1 MRNGSK
7 KAVLCQNQMTSVK
20 SKPPVKIIT
29 SLVGMQSIVSQLEAC
44 IENPPH
50 LFLVGFP
57 GTGKTTLAK
66 EFISAYF
73 RHNNIS
79 KEEEKDYC
87 YEISSHQD
95 RGIHTFRQ
103 ILNDHVRWIA
113 PRKGVYRWIII
124 DDCDTLPAISQQA
137 LRRPM
142 ETYDHITRF
151 LFISQNQES
160 LVAPLQSRCHIILIE
175 PSNER
180 SLYDKI
186 IEREGLALTDLT
198 KEAYEELLNLSTCS
212 LMKFQSL
219 IKMLYTLKLS
229 EGTKVIDV
237 DYIKR
242 SFDPHIW
249 TSMRDLLR
257 MLIMNDC
264 EQAQRQL
271 YKIWE
276 LGYSFEDILFELEHT
291 VIIMNIV
298 DHRAWYNIQQFLIKS
313 WIYHSQSRSSILDL
327 MTACSE
333 VRPWSLTDKICNA
346 PLPT

>member
-1 MRNGSK
+1 MD
-7 KAVLCQNQMTSVK
+7 L
-20 SKPPVKIIT
+20 VKINT
-29 SLVGMQSIVSQLEAC
+29 SLVGMDHIVKQLEAC
-44 IENPPH
+44 LENPPH

-57 GTGKTTLAK
+57 GTGKSTLAK
-66 EFISAYF
+66 EFLKAYF
-73 RHNNIS
+73 RKHSITK
-79 KEEEKDYC
+79 KEEKEYC
-87 YEISSHQD
+87 VEISSHQD

-151 LFISQNQES
+151 IFISQNQEALIS
-160 LVAPLQSRCHIILIE
+160 PLQSRCHIIMIE
-175 PSNER
+175 PTNDR
-180 SLYDKI
+180 SIYDEIMK
-186 IEREGLALTDLT
+186 REGLDLKDIT
-198 KEAYEELLNLSTCS
+198 EDAYTELITLSTCS
-212 LMKFQSL
+212 IMKFQSL
-219 IKMLYTLKLS
+219 VRMLYTLKATDGWTIL
-229 EGTKVIDV
+229 DL
-237 DYIKR
+237 DYIKK

-249 TSMRDLLR
+249 GSMRDLLYT
-257 MLIMNDC
+257 LMNN
-264 EQAQRQL
+264 EWEAAQKHM

-291 VIIMNIV
+291 VIVMNVI

-313 WIYHSQSRSSILDL
+313 WIYHSQSRSSIMDL

-333 VRPWSLTDKICNA
+333 VKPWSLGLTSGTA
-346 PLPT
+346 PV